1 MNLQGNK
8 GQALRVLPAVAAFTA
23 LYIHAFWKLATARGT
38 RHTLWL
44 KKLKSFESVF
54 YFEKKCPFL
63 AQII

>member
-1 MNLQGNK
+1 MNIQGNK

-44 KKLKSFESVF
+44 KKLKSFGSVLF
-54 YFEKKCPFL
+54 ILTKNAPF
-63 AQII
+63 